1 MMRQY
6 MTSANLSK
14 YKTILEEDLTL
25 LTRELESVGRIN
37 PENKNDWEAIASDGN
52 IDKAEMGER
61 ASEITDF
68 EDRSSVE
75 FTIEERSNKIKAAL
89 ERMDGGTYGA
99 CAACKSQIED
109 ARLEANPEA
118 TTCKAHMG

>member
-1 MMRQY
+1 M
-6 MTSANLSK
+6 
-14 YKTILEEDLTL
+14 LEEELQL
-25 LTRELESVGRIN
+25 LMRELGSVGRVN
-37 PENKNDWEAIASDGN
+37 PENKNDWEAVAADGN
-52 IDKAEMGER
+52 IDKAEMEER

-75 FTIEERSNKIKAAL
+75 FVLEERSNKIKAAL
-89 ERMDGGTYGA
+89 ERIDGGTYGT
-99 CAACKSQIED
+99 CVTCKSPIEE